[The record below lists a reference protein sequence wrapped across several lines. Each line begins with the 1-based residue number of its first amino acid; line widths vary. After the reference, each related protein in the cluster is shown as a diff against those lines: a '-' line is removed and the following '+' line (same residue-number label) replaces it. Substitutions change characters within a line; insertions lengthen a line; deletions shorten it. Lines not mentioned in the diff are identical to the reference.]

1 MHGKLPPAAAF
12 CTAGLAELTGAT
24 LWQPWSVL
32 GINSPGQLVG
42 RAVLVLLLLVLL
54 VLLLLVQEHEH
65 EQQQQQWLRRV
76 LYLWIS
82 RRLFCRKP
90 MKLW

>member
-1 MHGKLPPAAAF
+1 MHGKIPPAAAF

-32 GINSPGQLVG
+32 GINSPGQLAG
-42 RAVLVLLLLVLL
+42 RAVLVLLVLVL
-54 VLLLLVQEHEH
+54 LLLLVQEHEH
-65 EQQQQQWLRRV
+65 EQQQQWLRRV
-76 LYLWIS
+76 LCLWIS